1 MVTVTAM
8 NGLEKQAAFYR
19 AYLTDDRSAASVAVV
34 LAVAVAL
41 WLLLYLI
48 SLVGPYDER
57 RGAQA
62 VARTSAAA
70 VKSADR

>member
-19 AYLTDDRSAASVAVV
+19 AYLADERSAAPVAVV
-34 LAVAVAL
+34 LAIGLAL
-41 WLLLYLI
+41 WLLFYLI

-57 RGAQA
+57 RAAQA
-62 VARTSAAA
+62 VARTPPTA
-70 VKSADR
+70 VRTVDR